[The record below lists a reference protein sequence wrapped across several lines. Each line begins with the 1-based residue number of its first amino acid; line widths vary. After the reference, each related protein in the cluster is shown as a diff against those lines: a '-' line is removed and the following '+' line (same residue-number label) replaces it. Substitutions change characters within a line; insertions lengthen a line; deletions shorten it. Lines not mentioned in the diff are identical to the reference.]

1 MVCRD
6 FILPKPASYVFF
18 YAFFNLRNLLYI
30 IWMWTIESSSLM
42 NWLITK
48 TRKNAPDTVPDAQ
61 CRGAFP
67 FPAIYFSL
75 GKGLF
80 IR

>member
-1 MVCRD
+1 
-6 FILPKPASYVFF
+6 
-18 YAFFNLRNLLYI
+18 LYI